1 MKQQQETVVPVVQ
14 VPAIPILNAG
24 VDGLERIGHGDED
37 LLDVG
42 LQSMIK
48 NRPKS
53 WEETT
58 IPILKSIIKSKG
70 KIDGLTQTG
79 KKQDLIDRLT
89 R

>member
-1 MKQQQETVVPVVQ
+1 M
-14 VPAIPILNAG
+14 
-24 VDGLERIGHGDED
+24 
-37 LLDVG
+37 LDVG
-42 LQSMIK
+42 LQSIFK
-48 NRPKS
+48 KRPKS
-53 WEETT
+53 WEEAT